1 MKEEAAVKQQAV
13 KRNGVS
19 QKVRAM
25 TSIAMLSA
33 VAFVLMLLDFSVP
46 AFIPSFVK
54 MDFSELPALIGS
66 FAFGPVAGALVCL
79 VKNLLHLF
87 MTTTGGVGELC
98 NFLLGVLF
106 VVPAGI
112 CYKIKKNRTSAII
125 GSLVGAVVMAVV
137 SVPVNAYITYPIY
150 TKFLP
155 IEQIIAMYQ
164 AINPKVDALMSCLI
178 MFNMPFNFVKCLCS
192 VIITVLIYKKLSP
205 ILKGKGQE

>member
-1 MKEEAAVKQQAV
+1 MKEEAVVKETTV

-19 QKVRAM
+19 QKGRAM

>member
-1 MKEEAAVKQQAV
+1 MKEEAVVKQQAV

-164 AINPKVDALMSCLI
+164 AINPKDR
-178 MFNMPFNFVKCLCS
+178 KS
-192 VIITVLIYKKLSP
+192 VV
-205 ILKGKGQE
+205 